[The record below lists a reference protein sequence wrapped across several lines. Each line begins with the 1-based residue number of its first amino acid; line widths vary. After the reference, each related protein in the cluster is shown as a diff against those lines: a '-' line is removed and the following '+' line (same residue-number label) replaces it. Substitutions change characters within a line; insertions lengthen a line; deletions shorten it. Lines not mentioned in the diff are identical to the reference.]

1 MTPGDEWRPA
11 PGDSTGRGRAR
22 YRRWDG
28 SQEPAGLGADELLD
42 ALSEDILADGDLED
56 ALRRMMEDGL
66 PADRDRAGLT
76 GLREL
81 LRRLADRRRELLERH
96 GLGDVM
102 GDLRRQLQGIVDTER
117 EGIERRLAEAG
128 DAGDAGTTDE
138 GGTTDE
144 DRDLAPGRPAATAD
158 VPAALADPM
167 RRMLG
172 DLARRHRA
180 ALDALPEDP
189 GGRIR
194 ALEEYEFLEPAAR
207 DAFQQLLE
215 RLQGRMLD
223 STFRGLADRLKA
235 TTPEELRATREM
247 VRDLQQLLQERL
259 AGGNPDASAFL
270 ERYGDAFP
278 GARNLDDVIAQL
290 AERMAAMQSLLRSL
304 SREQRGELES
314 LMDALLRD
322 DRLRYDL
329 ARLASLLDRILPEGL
344 GARFPFRGDA
354 DIGLEQALDEIATL
368 QQMDRLGER
377 LTDAGDPSAL
387 ARVDPDEVR
396 RLLDAES
403 AEQFAALQRAAQT
416 LEDAGY
422 VTRDGDRLEL
432 TARGQRRIGQRVLD
446 EVFGRLGR
454 DAFGGHRLARVGWTG
469 ERTGTSSPY
478 EFGRPFDLDLRGTLD
493 GALSRAFSAPAG
505 DAGDVPLAAGR
516 RVPVRLAPGDF
527 QVHDAEEV
535 TSASTVLLLDMS
547 RSMLLRGCFVA
558 ARKVAIALD
567 TLIRTR
573 YPHDTLH
580 VVGFAYVAREIPPGS
595 LATLSWHGNEY
606 GTNLQHALLLAR
618 GLLARGS
625 PANRSV
631 VVITDGEPTAHIED
645 GRVEFNYPPT
655 RRTIE
660 ETLREVARCT
670 RDGITINTFM
680 LERSRALGEFVD
692 RVTRMNRGRAF
703 YASPERLE
711 EFVLVDYL
719 DRRTRRVA

>member
-1 MTPGDEWRPA
+1 MTAGDEWKPA

-22 YRRWDG
+22 YTRWDG
-28 SQEPAGLGADELLD
+28 SQRLGGMGADELLD
-42 ALSEDILADGDLED
+42 ALSEDVLAEGDLDD
-56 ALRRMMEDGL
+56 ALRRVLEDGL
-66 PADRDRAGLT
+66 PGGRDRAGLT

-81 LRRLADRRRELLERH
+81 LRRLAGRRRDLLDRH
-96 GLGDVM
+96 GLDDVL
-102 GDLRRQLQGIVDTER
+102 GDLRRQLQEITDTER
-117 EGIERRLAEAG
+117 QGIERRLAEAG
-128 DAGDAGTTDE
+128 EVPGGAADSQGDEAGT
-138 GGTTDE
+138 
-144 DRDLAPGRPAATAD
+144 RRAAVD
-158 VPAALADPM
+158 SM

-172 DLARRHRA
+172 NLARRHRA
-180 ALDALPEDP
+180 ALDALPEDV

-194 ALEEYEFLEPAAR
+194 ALQDYEFLDPAAR

-215 RLQGRMLD
+215 RLRGRMLD

-235 TTPEELRATREM
+235 TTPQELRATREM
-247 VRDLQQLLQERL
+247 VRDLEQLLQDRL
-259 AGGNPDASAFL
+259 AGGSPDASRFL
-270 ERYGDAFP
+270 ERFGDSFP
-278 GARNLDDVIAQL
+278 GARNLDDVIEQL

-304 SREQRGELES
+304 SPGQRDELGS

-329 ARLASLLDRILPEGL
+329 ARLASLLDRVLPEGL
-344 GARFPFRGDA
+344 GVPFPFRGGD
-354 DIGLEQALDEIATL
+354 DIGVEQALDEIATL
-368 QQMDRLGER
+368 QQMDRLGDV
-377 LTDAGDPSAL
+377 LAGAGEPSAL
-387 ARVDPDEVR
+387 ARVDPEEVR
-396 RLLDAES
+396 RVLDDES
-403 AEQFAALQRAAQT
+403 AEDLAALQQAARA
-416 LEDAGY
+416 LEEAGY
-422 VTRDGDRLEL
+422 ATRDGDRLEL

-446 EVFGRLGR
+446 KVFGRLGR

-478 EFGRPFDLDLRGTLD
+478 EFGRAFDLDLRGTLD
-493 GALSRAFSAPAG
+493 GAVAREFSVPAG
-505 DAGDVPLAAGR
+505 DASGAPPELGR
-516 RVPVRLAPGDF
+516 RLPVRLEPDDF
-527 QVHDAEEV
+527 RVHDAEET

-567 TLIRTR
+567 ALIRTR

-580 VVGFAYVAREIPPGS
+580 VVGFASVAREIPPGALTS
-595 LATLSWHGNEY
+595 LSWHGHEY

-625 PANRSV
+625 PANRSI

-719 DRRTRRVA
+719 DRRTRYVT